1 MFSAPQS
8 TNTYLE
14 QDPVLPHQSYCLFS
28 FLPRKEDLT
37 KKFNK
42 CRYEKIQDV
51 LDLNAD
57 KLLKAIEDK
66 PAMITAHILTTI
78 NDVLRDSE
86 VEEDMEKHKVNGAV
100 KFRGSFQSLDDA
112 KKYSTH
118 LSDLDNRFDIYLGQT
133 GFWYPFD
140 PPSESVKNQEFRD
153 EKLNGLMQGYLENK
167 TKSDIYFKQRMR
179 EMMEKKIEDSV
190 ATEQSRIGDSVPDE
204 DIVKAVA

>member
-57 KLLKAIEDK
+57 KLLKAIDDK
-66 PAMITAHILTTI
+66 PDMITAHILTTI